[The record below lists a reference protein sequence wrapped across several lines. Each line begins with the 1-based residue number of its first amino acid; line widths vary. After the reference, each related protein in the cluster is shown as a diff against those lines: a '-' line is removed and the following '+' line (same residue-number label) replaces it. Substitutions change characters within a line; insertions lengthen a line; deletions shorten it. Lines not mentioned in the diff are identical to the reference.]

1 MNLVY
6 LSLQIF
12 SHYLNLHRF
21 KESITS
27 LKIKVLTHPN
37 IWELKRSTPGARLS
51 RNFPRRNVN
60 LFHRYSYL
68 RTQIAKWIIVIL
80 VKQGLILSGGWY
92 VTTPF
97 SFFFLPLLYH
107 QLCPASSFSCA
118 ANYFFLGLTPT
129 SFFIQTQRYKEQ
141 EFRKRI
147 NNVCLK
153 QSGIYNI
160 H

>member
-1 MNLVY
+1 M
-6 LSLQIF
+6 
-12 SHYLNLHRF
+12 NLHRYEKKNYLF
-21 KESITS
+21 KNQM
-27 LKIKVLTHPN
+27 LTHPN
-37 IWELKRSTPGARLS
+37 IWELKGSTPGARLS

-118 ANYFFLGLTPT
+118 ANYFFSDWPLPLFSFKRKDTKNKSLKNGLIMSVWNNLVYTTP
-129 SFFIQTQRYKEQ
+129 IE
-141 EFRKRI
+141 
-147 NNVCLK
+147 
-153 QSGIYNI
+153 
-160 H
+160 

>member
-1 MNLVY
+1 M
-6 LSLQIF
+6 S
-12 SHYLNLHRF
+12 LHRYEKKNYF
-21 KESITS
+21 SENQM
-27 LKIKVLTHPN
+27 LTHPN
-37 IWELKRSTPGARLS
+37 IWELKGSTPGARLS

-141 EFRKRI
+141 EFKKRI

-153 QSGIYNI
+153 QSGIYNTHWI
-160 H
+160 NN